1 MPEGVDDEERR
12 DNRAAIRGPRE
23 IVSATSWGDF
33 LGGLVASARER
44 S

>member
-1 MPEGVDDEERR
+1 MPEGVDEERG

-23 IVSATSWGDF
+23 IAPATSWGGF